1 MSVGD
6 QLLAASKEITRL
18 EQEKNRYLTALEAIM
33 KHMEYVAYP
42 HNIYNQHGEIKL
54 STVYNI
60 AKRAVEEK

>member
-6 QLLAASKEITRL
+6 QLLAASKEIARL
-18 EQEKNRYLTALEAIM
+18 GKEKNRYLTALEAIM
-33 KHMEYVAYP
+33 KHMEYVA
-42 HNIYNQHGEIKL
+42 HGEIKL